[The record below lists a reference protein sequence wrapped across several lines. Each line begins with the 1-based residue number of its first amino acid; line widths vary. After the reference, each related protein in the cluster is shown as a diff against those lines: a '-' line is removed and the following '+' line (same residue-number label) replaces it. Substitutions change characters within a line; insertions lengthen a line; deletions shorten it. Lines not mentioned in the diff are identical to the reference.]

1 MAHYAKVVD
10 GFVVEVIVA
19 EQDFIDTRPS
29 SETWVQ
35 TSYNTRGGVH
45 YQPDSA
51 TPSSDQSKALRKN
64 FAGVGF
70 VYDSV
75 RDAFYAAQP
84 HASWI
89 LNETTCYWE
98 PPVAHPSDNQVYEWN
113 EVARSWD
120 VVTPEG
126 G

>member
-51 TPSSDQSKALRKN
+51 TPSPDQNKALRKN

-84 HASWI
+84 HVSWT

-98 PPVAHPSDNQVYEWN
+98 PPVPHPDDNQVYEWN
-113 EVARSWD
+113 EETTSWD
-120 VVTPEG
+120 VVIPAG

>member
-1 MAHYAKVVD
+1 MAHYAKVAD

-84 HASWI
+84 HASWT

>member
-1 MAHYAKVVD
+1 MAHYAKIESGIVS
-10 GFVVEVIVA
+10 EVIVA
-19 EQDFIDTRPS
+19 EQAFIDDRPS
-29 SETWVQ
+29 SETWIQ

-45 YQPDSA
+45 YEPDSS

-64 FAGVGF
+64 FGGIGF

-75 RDAFYAAQP
+75 RDAFYEAQP
-84 HASWI
+84 HASWT

-113 EVARSWD
+113 EDTQTWD
-120 VVTPEG
+120 QVTKS
-126 G
+126 

>member
-1 MAHYAKVVD
+1 MAHYAKIESGIVS
-10 GFVVEVIVA
+10 EIIVA
-19 EQDFIDTRPS
+19 EQAFIDARPS

-45 YQPDSA
+45 YEPDSS
-51 TPSSDQSKALRKN
+51 TPSSDQSNALRKN

-75 RDAFYAAQP
+75 RDAFYAVQP
-84 HASWI
+84 HASWT

-98 PPVAHPSDNQVYEWN
+98 PPIAHPSDNQVYEWN
-113 EVARSWD
+113 EGTTSWD
-120 VVTPEG
+120 VVTPD
-126 G
+126 

>member
-1 MAHYAKVVD
+1 MAHYAKIESGIVS
-10 GFVVEVIVA
+10 EVIVA
-19 EQDFIDTRPS
+19 EQAFIDARPS

-45 YQPDSA
+45 YEPDSS
-51 TPSSDQSKALRKN
+51 TPSSDQSNALRKN

-75 RDAFYAAQP
+75 RDAFYEEQP
-84 HASWI
+84 HASWT

-113 EVARSWD
+113 EGTTSWD
-120 VVTPEG
+120 VVTPD
-126 G
+126 

>member
-1 MAHYAKVVD
+1 VAHYAKIESGIVS
-10 GFVVEVIVA
+10 EVIVA
-19 EQDFIDTRPS
+19 EQAFIDDRPS
-29 SETWVQ
+29 SETWIQ

-45 YQPDSA
+45 YEPDSS

-64 FAGVGF
+64 FGGIGF

-75 RDAFYAAQP
+75 RDAFYEAQP
-84 HASWI
+84 HASWT

-113 EVARSWD
+113 EDTQTWD
-120 VVTPEG
+120 QVTKS
-126 G
+126 